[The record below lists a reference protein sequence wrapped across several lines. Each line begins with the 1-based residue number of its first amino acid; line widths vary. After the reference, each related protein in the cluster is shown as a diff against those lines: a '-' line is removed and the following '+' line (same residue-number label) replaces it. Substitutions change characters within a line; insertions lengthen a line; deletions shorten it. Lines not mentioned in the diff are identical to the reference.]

1 MIVETGVLVDIEE
14 PDKAG
19 FGRGMVVDRGW

>member
-14 PDKAG
+14 HEETG